1 MSLRSFLPAPRSP
14 FVSRARRLAA
24 AAGIIAMMAVLA
36 VLLAVL
42 ITAGRPEP
50 WSPRSNAISPT
61 HTHTSSSAA
70 PASGREECDLIAGP
84 ARSYCDHDTRTP
96 LSPRPLTPS
105 GHDVARVVWR
115 LLPIGSTLAALII
128 WHRSRARNRGG
139 C

>member
-1 MSLRSFLPAPRSP
+1 MSIRPLLPASRSP

-24 AAGIIAMMAVLA
+24 AAAIVAMMAVLA
-36 VLLAVL
+36 VLLALL

-61 HTHTSSSAA
+61 HIHTSASAA
-70 PASGREECDLIAGP
+70 PATGREECDLIAGP
-84 ARSYCDHDTRTP
+84 ARTYCEHDTRTP

-128 WHRSRARNRGG
+128 WRRSRARTRGG